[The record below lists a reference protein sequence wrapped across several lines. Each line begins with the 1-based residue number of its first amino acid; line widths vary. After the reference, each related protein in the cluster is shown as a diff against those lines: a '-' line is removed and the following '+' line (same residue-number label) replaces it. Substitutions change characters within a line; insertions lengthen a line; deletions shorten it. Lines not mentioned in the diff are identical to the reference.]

1 MNERVKQDW
10 QLIGVECEETQ
21 VGRPTKDPH
30 RHGPGRQ
37 KRETRDGAEEKGE
50 DDEDESRRSCAIEQK
65 NHLHS
70 LSTVFGLRES
80 ETVINLRES
89 QKNYQSLKESKEV
102 PTVKKLSIFEK
113 VIYILHTR
121 KGGQGSTPLT
131 IQGDANI
138 GGEEGTGHFIY
149 WSAPLAS
156 RRHQP
161 QCLD

>member
-1 MNERVKQDW
+1 MFLKNRKPQRHERAPLREFCGVALERAQRRFTQFGSEPRRREFMNERVKQDW

-80 ETVINLRES
+80 EPVINL
-89 QKNYQSLKESKEV
+89 
-102 PTVKKLSIFEK
+102 
-113 VIYILHTR
+113 
-121 KGGQGSTPLT
+121 
-131 IQGDANI
+131 
-138 GGEEGTGHFIY
+138 
-149 WSAPLAS
+149 
-156 RRHQP
+156 
-161 QCLD
+161 